1 MKLPKWPNQK
11 ESNQINLGLDRVLA
25 VLDRLNNPHLKL
37 PPTIHIAGTNGK
49 GSTLAFLKSIFQ
61 EAGFKVHRYTS
72 PHLID
77 FNERIEL
84 SGKKISDYFLNK
96 VLHQCK
102 EACIQKPE
110 ISLTFFEATTVAAFL
125 AFNKVKADILLLE
138 TGLGGELDATNVLP
152 EVLCSIIT
160 TISYDHQEF
169 LGKTLNKIAQAKAG
183 IIKKNSLV
191 ITTKQH
197 KQVIEVIKAKA
208 RSLNAPLIINNQ
220 TYFDSKKIKLSLLG
234 SHQIENASLAI
245 CCIKNQKKFLIND
258 QQILS
263 GITKTQ
269 WPARLQK
276 IDSGYFIKKIAKNSE
291 IYVDGSH
298 NMQGSQTIKEF
309 LLSKK
314 NKKIYI
320 IFSMLKDKDCY
331 NFLKNIAGLVEQIF
345 IIKINNQSRAMDP
358 KDIFDIT
365 KKLNVKSQLIDNF
378 KQAFFHLKNNDD
390 SIILVCGS
398 LYLAGEFLML
408 NNTTKFKKWH
418 NH

>member
-1 MKLPKWPNQK
+1 MKFPKWPNSK
-11 ESNQINLGLDRVLA
+11 DSNQINLGLDRVLA
-25 VLDRLNNPHLKL
+25 VLNRLENPHLKL

-49 GSTLAFLKSIFQ
+49 GSTLAFLKSILQ

-84 SGKKISDYFLNK
+84 NGKKISDYFLNR
-96 VLHQCK
+96 VLDQCK
-102 EACIQKPE
+102 KACMQKPE

-125 AFNKVKADILLLE
+125 AFKKIKADILLLE

-169 LGKTLNKIAQAKAG
+169 LGKTLKEIAKAKAG

-191 ITTKQH
+191 ITVKQE
-197 KQVIEVIKAKA
+197 KQVIEVIKSKAK
-208 RSLNAPLIINNQ
+208 SLQSTLIINDQ
-220 TYFDSKKIKLSLLG
+220 AYFDSKKIKPSLLG

-245 CCIKNQKKFLIND
+245 CCIKNQKKFLVND
-258 QQILS
+258 QQILD
-263 GITKTQ
+263 GITKTE
-269 WPARLQK
+269 WPGRLQK
-276 IDSGYFIKKIAKNSE
+276 IYDGYFIKKLTKNSE

-298 NMQGSQTIKEF
+298 NIQGSKTIREF
-309 LLSKK
+309 LLLKR

-331 NFLKNIAGLVEQIF
+331 NFLNNIADLVEQIF
-345 IIKINNQSRAMDP
+345 IIKINNQSRAMEP
-358 KDIFDIT
+358 KDILNIT
-365 KKLNVKSQLIDNF
+365 KKLNIKSQLIDDF
-378 KQAFFHLKNNDD
+378 QEVFSKLKNNND
-390 SIILVCGS
+390 SVILICGS

-408 NNTTKFKKWH
+408 NNSNNTT
-418 NH
+418 

>member
-183 IIKKNSLV
+183 IIKKNSLA

-298 NMQGSQTIKEF
+298 NIQGSQTIKEF

-365 KKLNVKSQLIDNF
+365 KKLNVKSELIDNF

-408 NNTTKFKKWH
+408 NNTT
-418 NH
+418 

>member
-37 PPTIHIAGTNGK
+37 PLTIHIAGTNGK

-183 IIKKNSLV
+183 IIKKNSLA

-298 NMQGSQTIKEF
+298 NIQGSQTIKEF

-365 KKLNVKSQLIDNF
+365 KKLNVKSELIDNF

-408 NNTTKFKKWH
+408 NNTT
-418 NH
+418 

>member
-169 LGKTLNKIAQAKAG
+169 LGKTLNKIGQAKAG

-298 NMQGSQTIKEF
+298 NIQGSQTIKEF

-408 NNTTKFKKWH
+408 NNTT
-418 NH
+418 

>member
-1 MKLPKWPNQK
+1 MKFPKWPNPK
-11 ESNQINLGLDRVLA
+11 ESNQISLGLDRVLT
-25 VLDRLNNPHLKL
+25 VLNRLKNPHLKL

-49 GSTLAFLKSIFQ
+49 GSTLAFLKSILQ
-61 EAGFKVHRYTS
+61 EAGLKVHRYTS

-84 SGKKISDYFLNK
+84 SNKKISDYFLNK
-96 VLHQCK
+96 VLDQCK
-102 EACIQKPE
+102 KACMQKPE

-125 AFNKVKADILLLE
+125 AFKKIKADILLLE

-169 LGKTLNKIAQAKAG
+169 LGETLKEIAKAKAG

-191 ITTKQH
+191 ITTKQE
-197 KQVIEVIKAKA
+197 KQVIEVIKSKA
-208 RSLNAPLIINNQ
+208 RSLHAPLIINNQ

-245 CCIKNQKKFLIND
+245 CCIKNQKKFLVND
-258 QQILS
+258 QQILD
-263 GITKTQ
+263 GITKAK
-269 WPARLQK
+269 WPGRLQK
-276 IDSGYFIKKIAKNSE
+276 ICSGYFIKKLTKNSE

-298 NMQGSQTIKEF
+298 NIQGSKTIREF

-314 NKKIYI
+314 SKKIYV

-331 NFLKNIAGLVEQIF
+331 GFLDNIASLIEQIF
-345 IIKINNQSRAMDP
+345 IIKINNQSRAMNP
-358 KDIFDIT
+358 KDILNIT
-365 KKLNVKSQLIDNF
+365 KKLNIKSQLIDDF
-378 KQAFFHLKNNDD
+378 QQAFSQLNNSDN
-390 SIILVCGS
+390 SIILICGS

-408 NNTTKFKKWH
+408 NTSNNTT
-418 NH
+418 

>member
-169 LGKTLNKIAQAKAG
+169 LGKTLNKIGQAKAG

-263 GITKTQ
+263 GIAKTQ

-298 NMQGSQTIKEF
+298 NIQGSQTIKEF

-408 NNTTKFKKWH
+408 NNTT
-418 NH
+418 